1 MAPLRP
7 VFDDAIR
14 ILMRRNARSVLGM
27 RETPAVEV

>member
-1 MAPLRP
+1 MAPLRL

-14 ILMRRNARSVLGM
+14 ILMRRNARSGRGM